1 MIAFLETLS
10 VSFELQTLQVLS
22 FWVLVKIKNLK
33 ATYIDSNKN
42 IIIDKEINI

>member
-22 FWVLVKIKNLK
+22 FWVLVKITNLK
-33 ATYIDSNKN
+33 AMYIESNKS
-42 IIIDKEINI
+42 INIEK